1 MSKIRIF
8 GFCIFFVFVGFLGTA
23 WSENSIRVNHF
34 RQFQGGN
41 FGSEFL
47 KLDLVAPKK
56 TRVQIMVT
64 KQSHIIENYR
74 LVVGP
79 NGVSEGSNRGAE
91 SWGCVLPG
99 GVEGKDLEVAI
110 FVQPLA
116 GAGGPVPY
124 EIKPF
129 SPEDKPG
136 FSLSSSVVR

>member
-1 MSKIRIF
+1 MSRTRIF
-8 GFCIFFVFVGFLGTA
+8 AFCIFFVFVGFLGTA
-23 WSENSIRVNHF
+23 WSENLIRVNHF
-34 RQFQGGN
+34 KQFQGGN

-47 KLDLVAPKK
+47 KLNLVTPKK

-64 KQSHIIENYR
+64 KQSQIIENHR

-79 NGVSEGSNRGAE
+79 SGVSEGSNLGVQ

-116 GAGGPVPY
+116 GAGEPVRY

-136 FSLSSSVVR
+136 FSLSSSAMR